1 MLRAVVPLVNIFV
14 ISFIWLHSQKINKR
28 LPDMISYGMLFDVS
42 VSYPKNIQQKSIVK
56 VNYTSRKKK
65 CYFSSG
71 DIAMD

>member
-1 MLRAVVPLVNIFV
+1 
-14 ISFIWLHSQKINKR
+14 
-28 LPDMISYGMLFDVS
+28 MISYGMLFDVS

-56 VNYTSRKKK
+56 VNYTITSRKKK